1 MTLMPFFL
9 LLLLSACSLHEES
22 ETARSGTLTVAVDRQ
37 LAEVVE
43 IQGETFSRYY
53 PDARLT
59 LLPSAS
65 LESLKLLFEGKA
77 AAAIICGELNAGE
90 ESLFA
95 SLKRPIRREPIARD
109 AIVCIVN
116 RRNPLRR
123 LSKKALVTI
132 FSGSS
137 KAALPLF
144 SADDYRIESLF
155 AAKTGKRREELHAWG
170 CASSEEL
177 VTRVST
183 DEKAVGLLFLSSLNH
198 ALQSKAAGGINI
210 LSIAD
215 DSSGAK
221 PYSPARQ
228 NILEG
233 RYPLVTTV
241 YYVYYSARP
250 LAAGFGSWLSSSGQ
264 KVFEKGS
271 VVPVRLVERSIILK

>member
-1 MTLMPFFL
+1 MMLIPLFLLFFL
-9 LLLLSACSLHEES
+9 SSCSSHQEG
-22 ETARSGTLTVAVDRQ
+22 ETARSGTLSVAVDRQ
-37 LAEVVE
+37 LAEVAE

-65 LESLKLLFEGKA
+65 AQSLKLLFEGKA
-77 AAAIICGELNAGE
+77 GAALIDGGLNAGE

-95 SLKRPIRREPIARD
+95 TLKRPLRREPIARD

-116 RRNPLRR
+116 RRNPLRT
-123 LSKKALVTI
+123 LSKKALVTL

-155 AAKTGKRREELHAWG
+155 AAKTGMLREELHAWG
-170 CASSEEL
+170 CSSSEEL

-198 ALQSKAAGGINI
+198 ILKSKAESGISI

-215 DSSGAK
+215 DFSGAR
-221 PYSPARQ
+221 PYPPTRQ
-228 NILEG
+228 NIFEG
-233 RYPLVTTV
+233 SYPLVTTV

-264 KVFEKGS
+264 KAFERGS